1 MNTDNYYEIESIF
14 TRKFGYMYITL
25 VYHLSMWSG
34 ELRRNLGKY
43 SFCFSIVN
51 KRSFGKNKIRNT
63 KMESSVMNGTYFEN
77 FVISKN

>member
-1 MNTDNYYEIESIF
+1 
-14 TRKFGYMYITL
+14 
-25 VYHLSMWSG
+25 MWSG